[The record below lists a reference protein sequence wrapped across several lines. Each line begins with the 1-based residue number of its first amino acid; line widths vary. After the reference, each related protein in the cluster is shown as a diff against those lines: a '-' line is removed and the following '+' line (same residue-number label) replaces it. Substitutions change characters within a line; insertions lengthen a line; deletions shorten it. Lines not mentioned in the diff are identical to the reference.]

1 MRNPP
6 FELSIFFIVSP
17 NNRITISEVSLTSP
31 NVPKTVYNKLVR
43 DFIPDIIAENG
54 DSADFVTLD
63 SRKEFLA
70 ALLAKILEESDEVRG
85 AVETE
90 DPAEIAKE
98 IADVREVLDAIADEF
113 AIPKDEIECVQQ
125 ERRRKR
131 GAFVRRLFLKSTQ

>member
-1 MRNPP
+1 M
-6 FELSIFFIVSP
+6 
-17 NNRITISEVSLTSP
+17 
-31 NVPKTVYNKLVR
+31 PKTVYNKLVR

-54 DSADFVTLD
+54 DSADFVTLA

-113 AIPKDEIECVQQ
+113 AIPKDEIERVQQ

-131 GAFVRRLFLKSTQ
+131 GAFARRIFLKSTQ